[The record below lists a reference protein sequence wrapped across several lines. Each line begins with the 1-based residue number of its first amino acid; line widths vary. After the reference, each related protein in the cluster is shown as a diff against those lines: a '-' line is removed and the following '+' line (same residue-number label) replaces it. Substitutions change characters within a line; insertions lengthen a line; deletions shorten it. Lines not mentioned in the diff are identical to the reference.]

1 MKTYLML
8 LLGCLLAS
16 CTTPSRSLVIE
27 SDTGR
32 VYDASHLDALRGMA
46 SGQRDDEQM
55 RFADEIIAKAGI
67 REVDDSG
74 TVYPGTVK
82 VIRWEYRGQKKY
94 TALRLATWPHVH
106 DALPCWQGPNP
117 SSGFYGSKLTT
128 EILN

>member
-1 MKTYLML
+1 MKTTLIL
-8 LLGCLLAS
+8 LLGCLLLAS
-16 CTTPSRSLVIE
+16 CSSQPLVTE

-32 VYDASHLDALRGMA
+32 SYPASHLDGLRGM
-46 SGQRDDEQM
+46 SGGRDAEQM

-82 VIRWEYRGQKKY
+82 VIRWEYRGQPKY

-117 SSGFYGSKLTT
+117 SSGFYGSKLETT
-128 EILN
+128 YLP

>member
-1 MKTYLML
+1 MKTL
-8 LLGCLLAS
+8 LTLLTLGCLLMLAS
-16 CTTPSRSLVIE
+16 CTTTEDPAAQIRAMDSGNR
-27 SDTGR
+27 
-32 VYDASHLDALRGMA
+32 DA
-46 SGQRDDEQM
+46 EQM

-82 VIRWEYRGQKKY
+82 VIRWEYQGQKKY